1 MLPTKGTLYTFDDV
15 ADRMGR
21 PRWFAIGR
29 AGCGEDRTMATSYVV
44 RWNLPGCMPDCDPAE
59 FDTLDEA
66 RRYLIGVLKR
76 NEDSAES
83 EDDAEEW
90 CALAEE
96 ANLIGAS
103 GGICAGPDGYVYV
116 LDSMGGAS

>member
-1 MLPTKGTLYTFDDV
+1 
-15 ADRMGR
+15 
-21 PRWFAIGR
+21 
-29 AGCGEDRTMATSYVV
+29 MATSYVV